1 MRILVVEDEKRMA
14 DLIKR
19 GLEENGHTA
28 AVAYDGIDGLR
39 MAESYAFDAIVLDV
53 MLPGQ
58 DGFGVLK
65 TLRAHKVA
73 VPVLMLTARDSVTD
87 KVAGLD
93 LGADDY
99 LTKPFDL
106 PELEARVRALI
117 RRGQSGGIA
126 ENILRQQL
134 MQKRRLHTVQ
144 PEATLQ
150 MRGQGARPAWASD
163 FGGHELAASLGQ
175 QVDVNHRPT
184 ILGNAIPNRTGRRI
198 HEAAFHPRL
207 GDDELALLVE
217 ALAVRQVERQGHV
230 LHRRSGEARS
240 KIFGPSAGRIHVE
253 AAVRRHQR
261 PHRSPESEG
270 RGHRDDVPAH
280 SLQRVDPELRM
291 AKSPS
296 ADDILAV
303 ARDADAILVTYAKL
317 PGELLRQLTRC
328 KAIGRFGLG
337 VDNIDIKSAAE
348 LGIMVTY
355 VPDYCMH
362 EVSDHAMALLLALA
376 RKIPLSNKLVQAGR
390 WEMPAVVPIHR
401 LAGRV
406 LGLVGFG
413 NIPRAVAPKAK
424 AFGLRVVTYDPYV
437 SQEVLAAA
445 GVEAVTFDRLLGI
458 SDFVSIHA
466 PLMPATRGLFN
477 AETFRKMKR
486 GAALINT
493 ARGPLVDED
502 ALVAALDSGQLGAAA
517 LDVVA
522 VEPLPKDAKLIGRD
536 NVILTPH
543 TGFYSVEALD
553 ELQTKCAADVARVL
567 SGEKPIY
574 PVKAA

>member
-1 MRILVVEDEKRMA
+1 MPR
-14 DLIKR
+14 
-19 GLEENGHTA
+19 
-28 AVAYDGIDGLR
+28 
-39 MAESYAFDAIVLDV
+39 
-53 MLPGQ
+53 
-58 DGFGVLK
+58 
-65 TLRAHKVA
+65 
-73 VPVLMLTARDSVTD
+73 PVIAVTD
-87 KVAGLD
+87 SPFPSLD
-93 LGADDY
+93 PA
-99 LTKPFDL
+99 K
-106 PELEARVRALI
+106 AAL
-117 RRGQSGGIA
+117 R
-126 ENILRQQL
+126 
-134 MQKRRLHTVQ
+134 
-144 PEATLQ
+144 
-150 MRGQGARPAWASD
+150 
-163 FGGHELAASLGQ
+163 
-175 QVDVNHRPT
+175 
-184 ILGNAIPNRTGRRI
+184 
-198 HEAAFHPRL
+198 
-207 GDDELALLVE
+207 
-217 ALAVRQVERQGHV
+217 
-230 LHRRSGEARS
+230 
-240 KIFGPSAGRIHVE
+240 
-253 AAVRRHQR
+253 
-261 PHRSPESEG
+261 
-270 RGHRDDVPAH
+270 
-280 SLQRVDPELRM
+280 RVDPELRM
-291 AKSPS
+291 AKTPS

-413 NIPRAVAPKAK
+413 NIPRALTPKAK
-424 AFGLRVVTYDPYV
+424 AFGLRVVTHDPYV

-445 GVEAVTFDRLLGI
+445 GVEAVTFDRLLDI

-502 ALVAALDSGQLGAAA
+502 ALVAALDSGHLGAAA